1 MNETRL
7 EIFWSQKVLGTVP
20 HARIATV
27 GGILPAGRWEM
38 LECEAIHALAL
49 RRHTFFVTVNGIE
62 VEVTVGRHDDRWYLK
77 GSVDG
82 YSPKTLLDLPHGPPA
97 ERATSSSVPVT
108 AGQKSKSGV

>member
-7 EIFWSQKVLGTVP
+7 EIFWSQKLLGTVP

-49 RRHTFFVTVNGIE
+49 RRHTFFVMVNGVE

-77 GSVDG
+77 GAVDG
-82 YSPKTLLDLPHGPPA
+82 YSPKTLLDLPDGPPEARTPVMAGGRTA
-97 ERATSSSVPVT
+97 EV
-108 AGQKSKSGV
+108 GKK